1 MSSTLQSPS
10 RLGLKLQDY
19 DQVIALSQGNIN
31 ETLELHFM
39 RNEKLQEFKAMFPT
53 YGLKGKLSSPSV
65 HLIDK
70 ENADQAIFYLNFE
83 SGTYYYFEQPSNTP
97 QYDEDGFPLPVGQ
110 PTRVKVDVSD
120 WSLAFF
126 VDFSFKRMATVPDK
140 IRNAIELPGSYSVN
154 QLLIDFGTPEILN
167 IAWDH
172 CSTPG
177 VPEAQKATCRAE
189 IRMFLGTHLESVL
202 LKENDHNIL
211 GYTVKIDAP
220 PDGETVEKR
229 LKGVFKKAPH
239 FPPTS
244 VRLQTIN
251 YRPDG
256 REVQAGGEKSDHNA
270 FLFTEMTQFRKMPNQ
285 DLQWSGDW
293 FYGGI
298 GGTLAMSRQIFL
310 DQYLA
315 EKLQPAI
322 AGPWKMANHI
332 GNTCTEFS
340 DRILKFQFRGDDE
353 WILKRSRDTSVNLR
367 RGAGVQLTYHDV
379 DENSA
384 QWGDEKEE
392 SVKALAAKEHYWYN
406 KAEVSCVIEPQVGTG
421 KIIITTDLKTDTQ
434 RTVKSKVGSS
444 DLQLVCKIQWN
455 TTIDL
460 RAIETDAKLLV
471 GVESKKPIVNVDI
484 VKDTAKVEGTGEAAE
499 QWEKW
504 IQEAAADRKKRPLK
518 ERIETHIEMFQYLS
532 GNIAHNLEE
541 ALNQQGRFIF
551 PGGGTF
557 DMKDPIFSKE
567 GDLLI
572 GLTFREGE

>member
-1 MSSTLQSPS
+1 MSATLQSPS
-10 RLGLKLQDY
+10 RLGLQLQDY

-39 RNEKLQEFKAMFPT
+39 RNEKLHEFKAIFPT
-53 YGLKGKLSSPSV
+53 YGLKGKLSSPLV

-83 SGTYYYFEQPSNTP
+83 SGKYYYFEQPSDTP
-97 QYDEDGFPLPVGQ
+97 RFDEDGLPLPVGQ
-110 PTRVKVDVSD
+110 PTRVTVDVAG

-126 VDFSFKRMATVPDK
+126 VDFSFKRMATIPDK
-140 IRNAIELPGSYSVN
+140 IRKSIELPGSYSVN
-154 QLLIDFGTPEILN
+154 QLLIDFGTPDILN

-172 CSTPG
+172 CKTPG

-211 GYTVKIDAP
+211 GYAVKIDAP
-220 PDGETVEKR
+220 SDGKTEEQR
-229 LKGVFKKAPH
+229 LKELSEKAAH

-256 REVQAGGEKSDHNA
+256 KEVQTGSEESDHNA

-293 FYGGI
+293 FYNGI
-298 GGTLAMSRQIFL
+298 GGTLAMSGGIFL

-315 EKLQPAI
+315 EKLQPTI

-332 GNTCTEFS
+332 GSICADFS
-340 DRILKFQFRGDDE
+340 DDVVHFNFNGDEE
-353 WILKRSRDTSVNLR
+353 WILKRPRMTTLNMKRGNSV
-367 RGAGVQLTYHDV
+367 QMTYHDV
-379 DENSA
+379 DENSVR
-384 QWGDEKEE
+384 WDDSSRCVEY
-392 SVKALAAKEHYWYN
+392 LAVKEHYWYN
-406 KAEVSCVIEPQVGTG
+406 KAELSCVVEPQVGTG
-421 KIIITTDLKTDTQ
+421 KITTTTELKTDTQ
-434 RTVKSKVGSS
+434 RTVKSAVGTW
-444 DLQLVCKIQWN
+444 DLQLVCKIQWS

-460 RAIETDAKLLV
+460 RAIETDARLLV
-471 GVESKKPIVNVDI
+471 GAESKEPIVHVDI
-484 VKDTAKVEGTGEAAE
+484 VKDIAKVDGAGEVAE
-499 QWEKW
+499 SWERLIK
-504 IQEAAADRKKRPLK
+504 EMAEDRKKSPL
-518 ERIETHIEMFQYLS
+518 EGRVTRHIERFENELGSM
-532 GNIAHNLEE
+532 AHTLEE

-572 GLTFREGE
+572 GLTFREGA

>member
-1 MSSTLQSPS
+1 MSNTLQSPS
-10 RLGLKLQDY
+10 RLGLQLQDY

-31 ETLELHFM
+31 ETLALHFM
-39 RNEKLQEFKAMFPT
+39 RNERLKEFKAMFPT
-53 YGLKGKLSSPSV
+53 YGLKGTLSSPSV
-65 HLIDK
+65 HFIDK

-83 SGTYYYFEQPSNTP
+83 SGRYYYFEQPGSTP

-126 VDFSFKRMATVPDK
+126 VDFSFKRMATIPDK
-140 IRNAIELPGSYSVN
+140 IRDAIELPGSYSVN

-172 CSTPG
+172 CSIPG

-189 IRMFLGTHLESVL
+189 IRMFLITHLESVL

-220 PDGETVEKR
+220 SDGKTPEQR
-229 LKGVFKKAPH
+229 LKDVSEKAPH

-256 REVQAGGEKSDHNA
+256 KEVQARGEQSDHNA
-270 FLFTEMTQFRKMPNQ
+270 FLFTEMTQFRKMPSK

-293 FYGGI
+293 FYNGI
-298 GGTLAMSRQIFL
+298 GGTLAMSRGIFL

-340 DRILKFQFRGDDE
+340 DYILKFQFRGDEE
-353 WILKRSRDTSVNLR
+353 WILKRPQDASLNLK
-367 RGAGVQLTYHDV
+367 RGAGVQMTYHDV

-384 QWGDEKEE
+384 QWEDDKSE
-392 SVKALAAKEHYWYN
+392 SVKYVATKEHYWYN
-406 KAEVSCVIEPQVGTG
+406 KAELSCVVEPQVGTG
-421 KIIITTDLKTDTQ
+421 KITIATELKTDTQ

-444 DLQLVCKIQWN
+444 DLQLVCKIQWS
-455 TTIDL
+455 TTIEL

-471 GVESKKPIVNVDI
+471 RVESKKPIVDVDI
-484 VKDTAKVEGTGEAAE
+484 VKDTAHVDGTGAAAE
-499 QWEKW
+499 EWEKW
-504 IQEAAADRKKRPLK
+504 IQEMAEDRKKWPLK
-518 ERIETHIEMFQYLS
+518 KRIESYIETYGLRLGSM
-532 GNIAHNLEE
+532 AHNLEE

-557 DMKDPIFSKE
+557 DMKDPIFSKK

>member
-10 RLGLKLQDY
+10 RLGLQLQGY

-39 RNEKLQEFKAMFPT
+39 RNKKLQEFKAMFPT
-53 YGLKGKLSSPSV
+53 YGLKGNLSSPSV

-83 SGTYYYFEQPSNTP
+83 SGTYYYFEQSSGKAEF
-97 QYDEDGFPLPVGQ
+97 DEDGFPLPVGQ
-110 PTRVKVDVSD
+110 PTRVKVDVSG

-172 CSTPG
+172 CNTPG
-177 VPEAQKATCRAE
+177 VPESYKATCRAE
-189 IRMFLGTHLESVL
+189 IRMFLEQR
-202 LKENDHNIL
+202 LKE
-211 GYTVKIDAP
+211 VS
-220 PDGETVEKR
+220 E
-229 LKGVFKKAPH
+229 KAPH

-256 REVQAGGEKSDHNA
+256 KEVEAGGEKSDHNA
-270 FLFTEMTQFRKMPNQ
+270 FLFTEMTQFRKMPSQ
-285 DLQWSGDW
+285 VLQWSGDW

-298 GGTLAMSRQIFL
+298 GGTLAMSRRIFL
-310 DQYLA
+310 DKYLA

-322 AGPWKMANHI
+322 ASPWNMANHI
-332 GNTCTEFS
+332 GNSITHFRDYIPEFQS
-340 DRILKFQFRGDDE
+340 RNDKE
-353 WILKRSRDTSVNLR
+353 WILKRPRDTSLNMN
-367 RGAGVQLTYHDV
+367 RGTGVQLTYHDV

-384 QWGDEKEE
+384 EWSDNKSE
-392 SVKALAAKEHYWYN
+392 SVKSLVAMEHYWYN
-406 KAEVSCVIEPQVGTG
+406 KAELSCFVEPEVGTG
-421 KIIITTDLKTDTQ
+421 KISITTELKTDTQ
-434 RTVKSKVGSS
+434 RTVKSQGGSS
-444 DLQLVCKIQWN
+444 DLQFVCKIQWN
-455 TTIDL
+455 ATIEL
-460 RAIETDAKLLV
+460 KAIEADARLLV
-471 GVESKKPIVNVDI
+471 RVESKEPIVDVDV
-484 VKDTAKVEGTGEAAE
+484 VKDIANADGTGEAAE
-499 QWEKW
+499 KWKQW
-504 IQEAAADRKKRPLK
+504 IQEGAEHRKKWPLK
-518 ERIETHIEMFQYLS
+518 EGVKGHIEMYKQFLGS
-532 GNIAHNLEE
+532 LADNLEK

-557 DMKDPIFSKE
+557 DMKDPVFSKE

>member
-39 RNEKLQEFKAMFPT
+39 RNEKLHEFKAMFPT
-53 YGLKGKLSSPSV
+53 YGLKGTLSSPSV

-83 SGTYYYFEQPSNTP
+83 SGTYYYFEQPSDTP

-110 PTRVKVDVSD
+110 PTRVKIDVSD

-189 IRMFLGTHLESVL
+189 IRMFLGTYLESVL

-229 LKGVFKKAPH
+229 LKGVFEKAPH

-256 REVQAGGEKSDHNA
+256 REVQAGGEKSHHNA

-332 GNTCTEFS
+332 GNTCTQFS
-340 DRILKFQFRGDDE
+340 DEVLKLDFGGDRE
-353 WILKRSRDTSVNLR
+353 WILKRSRDTSLNVR

-384 QWGDEKEE
+384 RWGDDKEE
-392 SVKALAAKEHYWYN
+392 SVKPLAAMEHYWYN
-406 KAEVSCVIEPQVGTG
+406 KAELSCVIEPQVGTG
-421 KIIITTDLKTDTQ
+421 KIVITADLKTDTQ

-444 DLQLVCKIQWN
+444 DFQLVCKIQWS

-484 VKDTAKVEGTGEAAE
+484 VRDTANVDGTGEAAE

-504 IQEAAADRKKRPLK
+504 IQEAAAHRKKRPLK
-518 ERIETHIEMFQYLS
+518 KSIETHIEMFQNWS
-532 GNIAHNLEE
+532 GNLAHNLEE

>member
-1 MSSTLQSPS
+1 MSSTLQSSS

-70 ENADQAIFYLNFE
+70 ENADQAIFFLNFE
-83 SGTYYYFEQPSNTP
+83 SGTYYYFEQPSSTP
-97 QYDEDGFPLPVGQ
+97 QFDEDGFPLPVGQ

-126 VDFSFKRMATVPDK
+126 VDFSFKRMATIPDK

-154 QLLIDFGTPEILN
+154 QLLIAFGTPEILN
-167 IAWDH
+167 IAWDY
-172 CSTPG
+172 CNTPG

-189 IRMFLGTHLESVL
+189 IRMFLSTHLETVL

-211 GYTVKIDAP
+211 GYTVKIDEPSEGKTA
-220 PDGETVEKR
+220 EQR
-229 LKGVFKKAPH
+229 LKEVSKKAPH

-256 REVQAGGEKSDHNA
+256 KEVQAGGEKSDHNA
-270 FLFTEMTQFRKMPNQ
+270 FLFTEMTQFRQMPNQ

-293 FYGGI
+293 FSNGI
-298 GGTLAMSRQIFL
+298 GGTLAMSLGIFL

-315 EKLQPAI
+315 EKLQPAV

-332 GNTCTEFS
+332 GNTCTQFS
-340 DRILKFQFRGDDE
+340 DEVLKLGFGGDRE
-353 WILKRSRDTSVNLR
+353 WILKRPRDGNLNMK
-367 RGAGVQLTYHDV
+367 RGTGVQLTYHDV
-379 DENSA
+379 DENSVRWEDDIRA
-384 QWGDEKEE
+384 STNYAVTNK
-392 SVKALAAKEHYWYN
+392 HYWYN
-406 KAEVSCVIEPQVGTG
+406 KAELSCVVEPQVGTG
-421 KIIITTDLKTDTQ
+421 KITITTELKTDTQ
-434 RTVKSKVGSS
+434 RTVKSEVGSS
-444 DLQLVCKIQWN
+444 DLQLVCKIQWS

-460 RAIETDAKLLV
+460 RAIETDARLLV

-484 VKDTAKVEGTGEAAE
+484 VKDTAKVDGTGEEAE
-499 QWEKW
+499 QWKKW
-504 IQEAAADRKKRPLK
+504 IQEGAEDRKKWPLK
-518 ERIETHIEMFQYLS
+518 ERIEGHIEMFEQLL
-532 GNIAHNLEE
+532 GNMAQNLEE
-541 ALNQQGRFIF
+541 VLNQQGRFIF

>member
-39 RNEKLQEFKAMFPT
+39 RNERLQEFKAMFPT

-189 IRMFLGTHLESVL
+189 IRIFLGTHLESVL

-220 PDGETVEKR
+220 PDGETVENR
-229 LKGVFKKAPH
+229 LKVVFKEAPH

-340 DRILKFQFRGDDE
+340 DRILKFQFKGDDE
-353 WILKRSRDTSVNLR
+353 WILKRSRDTSVNMR
-367 RGAGVQLTYHDV
+367 RGAGVQLTYHEV

-384 QWGDEKEE
+384 QWGHEKEE

-406 KAEVSCVIEPQVGTG
+406 KAELSCVIEPQVGTG

-444 DLQLVCKIQWN
+444 DLQLVCKIQWS

-484 VKDTAKVEGTGEAAE
+484 VKDTAKVDGTGEAAE

-504 IQEAAADRKKRPLK
+504 IQEAAADRKERPLK
-518 ERIETHIEMFQYLS
+518 ERIETHIEMFQYWS

>member
-1 MSSTLQSPS
+1 MSITLQSPS

-83 SGTYYYFEQPSNTP
+83 SGTYYYFEQPSSTP

-126 VDFSFKRMATVPDK
+126 VDFSFKRMATIPDK

-154 QLLIDFGTPEILN
+154 QLLIAFGTPEILN

-172 CSTPG
+172 CNTPG

-189 IRMFLGTHLESVL
+189 IRMFLSTHLETVL

-211 GYTVKIDAP
+211 GYTVKIDEPSEGKTA
-220 PDGETVEKR
+220 EQR
-229 LKGVFKKAPH
+229 LKEVSKKAPH

-256 REVQAGGEKSDHNA
+256 KEVQAGGEKSDHNA
-270 FLFTEMTQFRKMPNQ
+270 FLFTEMTQFRQMPNK

-293 FYGGI
+293 FSNGI
-298 GGTLAMSRQIFL
+298 GGTLAMSRGIFL

-322 AGPWKMANHI
+322 AGPWRMASHI
-332 GNTCTEFS
+332 GNTCTQFS
-340 DRILKFQFRGDDE
+340 DRVLKLDFGNDRN
-353 WILKRSRDTSVNLR
+353 WVLKRSRDGSLNMK
-367 RGAGVQLTYHDV
+367 RGPGVQLTYHDV
-379 DENSA
+379 DENSVRWEDDIRA
-384 QWGDEKEE
+384 STNHAVANK
-392 SVKALAAKEHYWYN
+392 HYWYN
-406 KAEVSCVIEPQVGTG
+406 KAELSCVVEPQVGTG
-421 KIIITTDLKTDTQ
+421 KITITTDLKTDTQ
-434 RTVKSKVGSS
+434 RTVKSEVGSS
-444 DLQLVCKIQWN
+444 DLQLACKIQWS

-460 RAIETDAKLLV
+460 RAIETDARLLV

-484 VKDTAKVEGTGEAAE
+484 VKDTAKVDGTGEEAE
-499 QWEKW
+499 QWKKW
-504 IQEAAADRKKRPLK
+504 IQEGAEDRKKWPLK
-518 ERIETHIEMFQYLS
+518 ERIEGHIEMFEQLL
-532 GNIAHNLEE
+532 GNMAQNLEE
-541 ALNQQGRFIF
+541 VLNQQGRFIF

>member
-83 SGTYYYFEQPSNTP
+83 SGTYYYFEQPRNTP

-110 PTRVKVDVSD
+110 PTRVKVDVSE

-229 LKGVFKKAPH
+229 LKGVFEKAPH

-353 WILKRSRDTSVNLR
+353 WILKRSRDTSLNMR

-384 QWGDEKEE
+384 QWGDDKE
-392 SVKALAAKEHYWYN
+392 
-406 KAEVSCVIEPQVGTG
+406 AELSCVVEPQVGTG

-434 RTVKSKVGSS
+434 RTVKSNVGSS
-444 DLQLVCKIQWN
+444 DLQLVCKIQWS

-484 VKDTAKVEGTGEAAE
+484 VKDTARVDGTGETAE

-518 ERIETHIEMFQYLS
+518 KRIETHIEMFQHWS

>member
-202 LKENDHNIL
+202 LKESDHNIL

-229 LKGVFKKAPH
+229 PKGVFKKAPH

-353 WILKRSRDTSVNLR
+353 WVLKRSRDTSVNMR
-367 RGAGVQLTYHDV
+367 RGAGVQLTYHEV

-384 QWGDEKEE
+384 QWGHEKEE

-406 KAEVSCVIEPQVGTG
+406 KAELSCVIEPQVGTG

>member
-353 WILKRSRDTSVNLR
+353 WILKRSRDTSVNMR

-406 KAEVSCVIEPQVGTG
+406 KAELSCVIEPQVGTG

>member
-1 MSSTLQSPS
+1 MSNTPQSPS
-10 RLGLKLQDY
+10 RLGLRLQDY

-83 SGTYYYFEQPSNTP
+83 SGTYYYFEQPSGTP
-97 QYDEDGFPLPVGQ
+97 HFDEDGFPLPVGQ
-110 PTRVKVDVSD
+110 PTRVKVDVSG

-126 VDFSFKRMATVPDK
+126 VDFSFKRMATIPDK

-154 QLLIDFGTPEILN
+154 QLLIDFGMPEILN

-172 CSTPG
+172 CNIPG
-177 VPEAQKATCRAE
+177 VPESHKATCRAE
-189 IRMFLGTHLESVL
+189 IHMFLGTHLESVL

-220 PDGETVEKR
+220 SDGKTGEQR
-229 LKGVFKKAPH
+229 LKEVSKKAPY

-256 REVQAGGEKSDHNA
+256 KEVQAGGEKSDHNA

-298 GGTLAMSRQIFL
+298 GGTLAMSRGIFL

-322 AGPWKMANHI
+322 AGPWRMANHI

-340 DRILKFQFRGDDE
+340 DEVLQLGFRGDRE
-353 WILKRSRDTSVNLR
+353 WILKRRRDASLSMN
-367 RGAGVQLTYHDV
+367 RGTGVQMTYHDV
-379 DENSA
+379 DENSTK
-384 QWGDEKEE
+384 WRDDLEVSIKHL
-392 SVKALAAKEHYWYN
+392 VAKEHYWYN
-406 KAEVSCVIEPQVGTG
+406 KAELSCVVEPQVGTG
-421 KIIITTDLKTDTQ
+421 KIIITTELKTDTQ
-434 RTVKSKVGSS
+434 RTVKSQVGSS
-444 DLQLVCKIQWN
+444 EFQLVCKIQWS

-460 RAIETDAKLLV
+460 RAIETDARLLV
-471 GVESKKPIVNVDI
+471 RVESKKPIVNVDI
-484 VKDTAKVEGTGEAAE
+484 VKDTAKVDGTGEEAE

-504 IQEAAADRKKRPLK
+504 IQQGTEDRKKWPLK
-518 ERIETHIEMFQYLS
+518 ERIESRIEYQNLL
-532 GNIAHNLEE
+532 GNMAENLEE
-541 ALNQQGRFIF
+541 GLNQQGRFIF

>member
-10 RLGLKLQDY
+10 RLGLQLQGY

-39 RNEKLQEFKAMFPT
+39 RNERLQEFKAMFPT

-83 SGTYYYFEQPSNTP
+83 SGTYYYFEQPSGKAEF
-97 QYDEDGFPLPVGQ
+97 DEDGFPLPVGQ
-110 PTRVKVDVSD
+110 PTRVKVDVSG

-172 CSTPG
+172 CNTPG
-177 VPEAQKATCRAE
+177 VPETQKATCRAE

-211 GYTVKIDAP
+211 GYTVKVDAP
-220 PDGETVEKR
+220 SDGKTAEQR
-229 LKGVFKKAPH
+229 LKDVSEKAPH

-256 REVQAGGEKSDHNA
+256 KEVQDGGEGSDHNA
-270 FLFTEMTQFRKMPNQ
+270 FLLTEMTQFRKMPNQ
-285 DLQWSGDW
+285 HLQWSGDW

-298 GGTLAMSRQIFL
+298 GGTLAMSRGIFL

-322 AGPWKMANHI
+322 SGPWRMANHI
-332 GNTCTEFS
+332 GNTCTEF
-340 DRILKFQFRGDDE
+340 DDYTLKFQFRGDKE
-353 WILKRSRDTSVNLR
+353 WILKRPQDASLNMEQGT
-367 RGAGVQLTYHDV
+367 GAQLTYHDV
-379 DENSA
+379 DENFA
-384 QWGDEKEE
+384 EWGSDKLEDLRPL
-392 SVKALAAKEHYWYN
+392 VAKKHYWYN
-406 KAEVSCVIEPQVGTG
+406 KAELSCVVEPQVGTG
-421 KIIITTDLKTDTQ
+421 KINITMELKTDTQ
-434 RTVKSKVGSS
+434 RTVKSNVGSS
-444 DLQLVCKIQWN
+444 ELQLACKIQWS
-455 TTIDL
+455 TTIEL
-460 RAIETDAKLLV
+460 RAIETDARLLV
-471 GVESKKPIVNVDI
+471 NVESKKPIIDVDI
-484 VKDTAKVEGTGEAAE
+484 VKDIAKVDGTGEAAE
-499 QWEKW
+499 EWERW
-504 IQEAAADRKKRPLK
+504 IQEAAADRKKWPLK
-518 ERIETHIEMFQYLS
+518 ERITSRIEMFEHWLGS
-532 GNIAHNLEE
+532 MAHSLEE

-557 DMKDPIFSKE
+557 DMKDPVFSKE

>member
-140 IRNAIELPGSYSVN
+140 IRDAIELPGSYSVN

-353 WILKRSRDTSVNLR
+353 WILKRSRDTSVNMR

-406 KAEVSCVIEPQVGTG
+406 KAELSCVIEPQVGTG